1 MAEKK
6 SISHALDAGVLN
18 PDITLAALVE
28 AGEKLS
34 ELDGP
39 LSVPTLVG
47 DWYVYHQL
55 GEGVQETISFEHI
68 KVLQDFNV
76 INLDTTLGSLVEAS
90 RFETP
95 GELVSATL
103 IGSWYAYKSGPSVG
117 GIEDVIVSGGT
128 L

>member
-6 SISHALDAGVLN
+6 SISRALDARVLN

-34 ELDGP
+34 ALDGA

-47 DWYVYHQL
+47 DWYVYHQI
-55 GEGVQETISFEHI
+55 GEDLKETISSEHI
-68 KVLQDFNV
+68 KVLQEFNV

-90 RFETP
+90 GFDT
-95 GELVSATL
+95 GAELASATL
-103 IGSWYAYKSGPSVG
+103 IGSWYAYKSGLSVDD
-117 GIEDVIVSGGT
+117 IETVIESGPT

>member
-6 SISHALDAGVLN
+6 SIGRALDARVLN

-34 ELDGP
+34 ELDGS

-55 GEGVQETISFEHI
+55 GEDLEETISSEHI

-76 INLDTTLGSLVEAS
+76 INMDTTLGSLVEAS
-90 RFETP
+90 GFDTA
-95 GELVSATL
+95 GELASATL
-103 IGSWYAYKSGPSVG
+103 IGSWYAYKSGLSIDDLTV
-117 GIEDVIVSGGT
+117 IEAGPT
-128 L
+128 R